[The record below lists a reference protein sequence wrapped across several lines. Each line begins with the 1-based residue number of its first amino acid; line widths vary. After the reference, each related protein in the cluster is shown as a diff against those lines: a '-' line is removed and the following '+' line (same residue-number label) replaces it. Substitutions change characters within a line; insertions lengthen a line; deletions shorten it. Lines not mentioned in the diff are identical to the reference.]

1 MEYNTERLSPRL
13 EEELT
18 ALFEAYYAVTPA
30 HTDLPPYDLDW
41 PLYNALQDAGV
52 LFITTTRDNEDGY
65 KLYGAGL
72 YMIVQH
78 PHHRTM
84 TVAECDI
91 LAVSHT
97 RRGEGIGS
105 TLLDF
110 SINALRDRGVQRV
123 AHRYRTCYNT
133 TPLFEKHDFKL
144 QEHVYARDIN

>member
-1 MEYNTERLSPRL
+1 MEYNTERLSPTL
-13 EEELT
+13 VEELT
-18 ALFEAYYAVTPA
+18 TLLNAYYDATPA
-30 HTDLPPYDLDW
+30 HTDIPPYDLDW
-41 PLYNALQDAGV
+41 PLYNTLQDVGM
-52 LFITTTRDNEDGY
+52 LFITTARDNEDGY

-72 YMIVQH
+72 YMVMQS

-84 TVAECDI
+84 RIAECDI

-110 SINALRDRGVQRV
+110 SINALRDQGVQRV
-123 AHRYRTCYNT
+123 VHRYRTCYNT

-144 QEHVYARDIN
+144 QEHTYSRDIN